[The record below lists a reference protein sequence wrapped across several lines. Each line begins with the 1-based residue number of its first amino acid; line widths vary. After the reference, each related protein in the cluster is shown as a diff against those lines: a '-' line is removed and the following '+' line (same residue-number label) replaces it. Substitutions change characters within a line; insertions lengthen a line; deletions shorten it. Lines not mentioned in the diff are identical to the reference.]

1 MFVTPLTAMIRTGAR
16 DCPRTAVQPAPA
28 VMLLGKLLT
37 QRSQVQILPPQ
48 QAKGQV
54 TGGAG
59 RPAPPLFGPIALVAK
74 DQSRDHLCRLRLER
88 RIAWLWT
95 SIVNAT
101 VAWPNRSE
109 TTLGRTQAASASVAC
124 KWRRSWNR
132 IRGSPGLRTRRS
144 NPCETVSGC
153 AGRNVRGVREPQR
166 PGRHGR
172 GRGEDRKAGL
182 HARVG
187 WSNLLRLRST
197 LQIRRRLRVLPSP
210 RTGVSV
216 RRPPPSSPH
225 GQRPSR
231 RHRTGARWRPQES
244 APVHPRRSSPTTR
257 PRPGRRP
264 R

>member
-1 MFVTPLTAMIRTGAR
+1 MERGVIGGIAEWPRLPTCEPGAYRLFVTPLTAMIRTGAR

-74 DQSRDHLCRLRLER
+74 DQSRDRLCRLRLER

-109 TTLGRTQAASASVAC
+109 TTLGCTQAASASVAC
-124 KWRRSWNR
+124 IWRRSWNR

-153 AGRNVRGVREPQR
+153 AGRPYGVYENLSGPAVTVA
-166 PGRHGR
+166 
-172 GRGEDRKAGL
+172 DAVKI
-182 HARVG
+182 ARLV
-187 WSNLLRLRST
+187 ST
-197 LQIRRRLRVLPSP
+197 P
-210 RTGVSV
+210 
-216 RRPPPSSPH
+216 
-225 GQRPSR
+225 
-231 RHRTGARWRPQES
+231 A
-244 APVHPRRSSPTTR
+244 
-257 PRPGRRP
+257 
-264 R
+264 